1 VSAVSAPVDNDGHS
15 RRPTVVGN
23 DNREVTLADR
33 LKNRVAL
40 VTGSGRGIGEA
51 IARRFSQEG
60 AQVWVA
66 DIEEAAA
73 RTVVA
78 SLEGAVHARVDITDS
93 RSVGALAERIGERH
107 GRLDILVNNAAI
119 LDMTPYK
126 SLTIESFMHVHDVN
140 LNGMVRV
147 TLAMVPLLRKCAG
160 GARILNLASVNG
172 IRGSRDSLSYST
184 AKGGVINLTR
194 CLASELAPDG
204 INVNAIAPG
213 FIRTRMSVLPDGSV
227 EQETDWFNYIYVKH
241 RRIPLAKGGVPDD
254 IAGPALFFCSED
266 SRYVTGQILP
276 VDGGMM
282 STL

>member
-1 VSAVSAPVDNDGHS
+1 MY
-15 RRPTVVGN
+15 
-23 DNREVTLADR
+23 
-33 LKNRVAL
+33 
-40 VTGSGRGIGEA
+40 
-51 IARRFSQEG
+51 
-60 AQVWVA
+60 AQ
-66 DIEEAAA
+66 
-73 RTVVA
+73 
-78 SLEGAVHARVDITDS
+78 VDITDS
-93 RSVGALAERIGERH
+93 RSVAALAGRIDERN

-126 SLTIESFMHVHDVN
+126 DLTIESFMRVHDVN

-147 TLAMVPLLRKCAG
+147 TLAMVPLMRKCAT
-160 GARILNLASVNG
+160 GARILNIASVNG

-254 IAGPALFFCSED
+254 LAGPALFFCSED

>member
-1 VSAVSAPVDNDGHS
+1 
-15 RRPTVVGN
+15 
-23 DNREVTLADR
+23 LAQR
-33 LKNRVAL
+33 LKDKVAL
-40 VTGSGRGIGEA
+40 VTGSGRGIGES
-51 IARRFSQEG
+51 IARRFAQEG

-66 DIEEAAA
+66 DVDEAAGRA
-73 RTVVA
+73 TAA
-78 SLEGAVHARVDITDS
+78 SLEGATYAQVDITDS
-93 RSVGALAERIGERH
+93 RSVAALAAQIGERN

-126 SLTIESFMHVHDVN
+126 DLTIESFMRVHDVN

-147 TLAMVPLLRKCAG
+147 TLAMVPLLRKCAT
-160 GARILNLASVNG
+160 GARILNIASVNG

-254 IAGPALFFCSED
+254 LAGPALFFCSED

>member
-1 VSAVSAPVDNDGHS
+1 
-15 RRPTVVGN
+15 
-23 DNREVTLADR
+23 LAQR
-33 LKNRVAL
+33 LTDKVAL
-40 VTGSGRGIGEA
+40 VTGSGRGIGES
-51 IARRFSQEG
+51 IARRFAQEG

-66 DIEEAAA
+66 DVDEAVGRATA
-73 RTVVA
+73 A
-78 SLEGAVHARVDITDS
+78 SLPGAMYAQVDITDI
-93 RSVGALAERIGERH
+93 RSVAALAKEIGERN

-126 SLTIESFMHVHDVN
+126 DLTIESFMHVHDVN

-147 TLAMVPLLRKCAG
+147 TLAMVPLLRKSAS
-160 GARILNLASVNG
+160 GARILNIASVNG

-184 AKGGVINLTR
+184 AKGGVINFTR
-194 CLASELAPDG
+194 CLASELGPDG

>member
-1 VSAVSAPVDNDGHS
+1 
-15 RRPTVVGN
+15 
-23 DNREVTLADR
+23 LAQR
-33 LKNRVAL
+33 LKDKVAL
-40 VTGSGRGIGEA
+40 VTGSGRGIGES
-51 IARRFSQEG
+51 IARRFAQEG

-66 DIEEAAA
+66 DVDEAAGRA
-73 RTVVA
+73 TAA
-78 SLEGAVHARVDITDS
+78 SLEGAMYAQVDITDS
-93 RSVGALAERIGERH
+93 RSVAALAGRIDERN

-126 SLTIESFMHVHDVN
+126 DLTIESFMRVHDVN

-147 TLAMVPLLRKCAG
+147 TLAMVPLMRKCVA
-160 GARILNLASVNG
+160 GARILNIASVNG

>member
-1 VSAVSAPVDNDGHS
+1 MPQH
-15 RRPTVVGN
+15 RRLQ
-23 DNREVTLADR
+23 D
-33 LKNRVAL
+33 RVAI
-40 VTGSGRGIGEA
+40 VTGGARGIGEA
-51 IARRFSQEG
+51 IATRLASEG
-60 AQVWVA
+60 ARVLIA
-66 DIEEAAA
+66 DIDGDVAAETAQRIVQATGSDVTAQQTDVTNPAHAAA
-73 RTVVA
+73 A
-78 SLEGAVHARVDITDS
+78 IGAATARW
-93 RSVGALAERIGERH
+93 

-126 SLTIESFMHVHDVN
+126 DLTIESFMHVHDVN

-147 TLAMVPLLRKCAG
+147 TLAMVPLLRKSAS
-160 GARILNLASVNG
+160 GARILNIASVNG

-184 AKGGVINLTR
+184 AKGGVINFTR
-194 CLASELAPDG
+194 CLASELGPDG